1 MCLSRHHDVLLLPFR
16 DSSEEDWQDPETSV
30 HKRKQK
36 MTYMTEKSSNRHA
49 EDAEAGLLPYDETVN
64 VKRKRLDS
72 ELSYS
77 YQYDAGDE
85 DDAAET
91 PVVTQ
96 PPFRNVEAQHTYE
109 PASTE
114 EAETDNESN
123 DSHNCTIKTTTTLS
137 LTLT

>member
-1 MCLSRHHDVLLLPFR
+1 LLFPFR
-16 DSSEEDWQDPETSV
+16 DSSEEDWRGPETSV
-30 HKRKQK
+30 RNRKQN
-36 MTYMTEKSSNRHA
+36 MSYMAKKSNNRHA
-49 EDAEAGLLPYDETVN
+49 EDVETGLLLSDETEN

-77 YQYDAGDE
+77 YQYDADDE
-85 DDAAET
+85 DDAVET

-114 EAETDNESN
+114 LFHEAETDNE
-123 DSHNCTIKTTTTLS
+123 
-137 LTLT
+137 